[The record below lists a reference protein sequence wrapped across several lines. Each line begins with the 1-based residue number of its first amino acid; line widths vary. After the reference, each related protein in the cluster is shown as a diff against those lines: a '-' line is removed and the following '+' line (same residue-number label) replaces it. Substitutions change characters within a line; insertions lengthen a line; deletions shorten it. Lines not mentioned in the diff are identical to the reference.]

1 MKSKKTT
8 TSHLELE
15 PSSKESLPWK
25 ASLSSSSVLE
35 PKRLGSGHYRPIL
48 CQKHSSSTGLNH
60 YTVRRGSLAIIILQ
74 RDINFSDLFF
84 FLLLVGSWMV
94 VFDDNL
100 SKVIWCRY
108 RYGFLGIFWTFSN
121 MPIKSN
127 VYRGG
132 HGVSL
137 LTKLN
142 NIVYISALW
151 FNAKS
156 LDVFLI
162 MHAATPT
169 AKSFLKNTDEVQRV
183 WWTRPRL
190 LLWDP
195 SMKQAHEKLMVR

>member
-74 RDINFSDLFF
+74 SDINFLDLF
-84 FLLLVGSWMV
+84 FLLLLGSWMV

-100 SKVIWCRY
+100 SKVIGCMY

-137 LTKLN
+137 PTKL

-156 LDVFLI
+156 LDVF
-162 MHAATPT
+162 
-169 AKSFLKNTDEVQRV
+169 
-183 WWTRPRL
+183 
-190 LLWDP
+190 
-195 SMKQAHEKLMVR
+195 

>member
-74 RDINFSDLFF
+74 RDINFLDLF

-100 SKVIWCRY
+100 SKVIGCMY
-108 RYGFLGIFWTFSN
+108 RYGFLGIF
-121 MPIKSN
+121 
-127 VYRGG
+127 
-132 HGVSL
+132 
-137 LTKLN
+137 
-142 NIVYISALW
+142 
-151 FNAKS
+151 
-156 LDVFLI
+156 
-162 MHAATPT
+162 
-169 AKSFLKNTDEVQRV
+169 
-183 WWTRPRL
+183 
-190 LLWDP
+190 
-195 SMKQAHEKLMVR
+195 

>member
-1 MKSKKTT
+1 
-8 TSHLELE
+8 
-15 PSSKESLPWK
+15 
-25 ASLSSSSVLE
+25 
-35 PKRLGSGHYRPIL
+35 
-48 CQKHSSSTGLNH
+48 
-60 YTVRRGSLAIIILQ
+60 
-74 RDINFSDLFF
+74 
-84 FLLLVGSWMV
+84 
-94 VFDDNL
+94 
-100 SKVIWCRY
+100 
-108 RYGFLGIFWTFSN
+108 

-127 VYRGG
+127 VYRGGQEVGG

-183 WWTRPRL
+183 
-190 LLWDP
+190 
-195 SMKQAHEKLMVR
+195 